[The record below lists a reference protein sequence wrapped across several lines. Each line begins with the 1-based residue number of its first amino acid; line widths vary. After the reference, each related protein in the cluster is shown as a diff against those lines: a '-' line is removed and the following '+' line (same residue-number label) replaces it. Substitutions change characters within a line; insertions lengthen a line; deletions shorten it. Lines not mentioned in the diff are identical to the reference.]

1 MEQQPP
7 PEKRRPSS
15 LDQFERD
22 EKLTREYLRK
32 ENNRLKDLVV
42 RLSET
47 VIRLVAGKK

>member
-1 MEQQPP
+1 MEQPP

-22 EKLTREYLRK
+22 EELTQEYLRK

-42 RLSET
+42 RLCEA
-47 VIRLVAGKK
+47 VIRLVTGKK